1 MAEIVRMPKLSD
13 TMTDGVVAKWH
24 KKVGDKVKSGEVLAD
39 IETDKA
45 TMEFESFQ
53 NGALL
58 YIGVPEG
65 KGAPVDSILA
75 ILGKEGEDISALLAG
90 EAKQSTETKEEVKQG
105 KKEEV
110 QPEAKK
116 QAAAALEV
124 KMPDTVQIVRMP
136 KLSDTMTDGVVAKW
150 HKKVGDKVKS
160 GELLADIQTDKAT
173 MEFESFQDGVLLY
186 QGISEGK
193 GAPVDSVL
201 AILGKGGEDIKAI
214 LASVASTASTGSATS
229 AQAASGP

>member
-53 NGALL
+53 NGTLL
-58 YIGVPEG
+58 HIGVQEG

-90 EAKQSTETKEEVKQG
+90 EAKDNASAKEEVKSDTSEAG
-105 KKEEV
+105 NDAKKEASADKKEEV
-110 QPEAKK
+110 KAPAE
-116 QAAAALEV
+116 EV
-124 KMPDTVQIVRMP
+124 KIPDTVQIVRMP
-136 KLSDTMTDGVVAKW
+136 KLSDTMTEGVVAKW
-150 HKKVGDKVKS
+150 HKK
-160 GELLADIQTDKAT
+160 
-173 MEFESFQDGVLLY
+173 
-186 QGISEGK
+186 
-193 GAPVDSVL
+193 
-201 AILGKGGEDIKAI
+201 
-214 LASVASTASTGSATS
+214 
-229 AQAASGP
+229 

>member
-90 EAKQSTETKEEVKQG
+90 EAKQSTESKEQVIKLKEEN
-105 KKEEV
+105 
-110 QPEAKK
+110 EALI
-116 QAAAALEV
+116 A
-124 KMPDTVQIVRMP
+124 
-136 KLSDTMTDGVVAKW
+136 
-150 HKKVGDKVKS
+150 
-160 GELLADIQTDKAT
+160 
-173 MEFESFQDGVLLY
+173 
-186 QGISEGK
+186 
-193 GAPVDSVL
+193 
-201 AILGKGGEDIKAI
+201 
-214 LASVASTASTGSATS
+214 
-229 AQAASGP
+229 